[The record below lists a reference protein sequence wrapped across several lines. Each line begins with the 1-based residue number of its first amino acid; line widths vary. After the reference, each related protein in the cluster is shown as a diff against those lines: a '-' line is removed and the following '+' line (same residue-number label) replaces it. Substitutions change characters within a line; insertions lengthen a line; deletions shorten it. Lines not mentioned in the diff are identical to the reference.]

1 MKAIGIILAGGN
13 SERLKELCAVRAI
26 AAMPVASSY
35 RAIDFT
41 LSNMA
46 NSSIKKV
53 AVITQYN
60 SRSLHDHL
68 SSAKWWDL
76 DRKEGG
82 LYIFTPFL
90 SNNNN
95 FWFRG
100 VADSIYQNISFLKR
114 SHEPYVVL
122 ASGDAVYKMDYQK
135 LLEYHVAKNA
145 DITIVTQNIA
155 GQADKD
161 PQNFGVMTFD
171 DDMKMTSLEEKP
183 IEPKSS
189 NISLGIYVISRT
201 LLIKLLE
208 NAIPRGY
215 YDLVKD
221 IILRNRKDLNIY
233 GYEFDGYWNTLNSIE
248 AYVNTNMDF
257 LNRDVRNS
265 LLYTAPYIDTKPSDD
280 PPAKYN
286 STADVKNALVGTGTI
301 IDGSVLNSV
310 LFRKVK
316 VSEGASVKNSIIMK
330 GSYIGKNCVIEN
342 AIIDKECVISDGKQL
357 IGTKEEPIVIK
368 KGQVV

>member
-13 SERLKELCAVRAI
+13 SERLKELCDVRAI

-41 LSNMA
+41 LSNMS
-46 NSSIKKV
+46 NSGIRKV

-90 SNNNN
+90 SNHNN

-122 ASGDAVYKMDYQK
+122 ASGDGIYKMDYQK
-135 LLEYHVAKNA
+135 ILEYHVAKNA
-145 DITIVTQNIA
+145 DITIVTQNVS
-155 GQADKD
+155 GQSDKD

-171 DDMKMTSLEEKP
+171 DDMKMTGFEEKP
-183 IEPKSS
+183 IEPKSD

-208 NAIPRGY
+208 NAIPKGY
-215 YDLVKD
+215 YDFVKD
-221 IILRNRKDLNIY
+221 IILRNKNTLNVY

-248 AYVNTNMDF
+248 AYVQTNMDF
-257 LNRDVRNS
+257 LNSDVRNK
-265 LLYTAPYIDTKPSDD
+265 LLIEAPYIDTKPSDD

-286 STADVKNALVGTGTI
+286 PAAEVKNVLVGTGSI
-301 IDGSVLNSV
+301 IDGSVTNSI

-316 VSEGASVKNSIIMK
+316 VSEGASVKDSIIMK
-330 GSYIGKNCVIEN
+330 GSYIGKNCVLEN
-342 AIIDKECVISDGKQL
+342 VIIDKECVISDGKQL

>member
-41 LSNMA
+41 LSNMS
-46 NSSIKKV
+46 NSGIRKV

-90 SNNNN
+90 SNSNS

-114 SHEPYVVL
+114 SHEPYVVI

-135 LLEYHVAKNA
+135 VLEYHVAKNA
-145 DITIVTQNIA
+145 DVTIVTQNVA
-155 GQADKD
+155 NQLDKD
-161 PQNFGVMTFD
+161 PQYFGVMSFD
-171 DDMKMTSLEEKP
+171 DDMKMTSFEEKP
-183 IEPKSS
+183 IEPRSN

-208 NAIPRGY
+208 NAIPKGY
-215 YDLVKD
+215 YDFVKD
-221 IILRNRKDLNIY
+221 IILRNRKDLNVY
-233 GYEFDGYWNTLNSIE
+233 GYEYDGYWNTLNSIE
-248 AYVNTNMDF
+248 AYVQTNMDF
-257 LNRDVRNS
+257 LKKDIRSN
-265 LLYTAPYIDTKPSDD
+265 LLYKAPYIDTKPSDD

-286 STADVKNALVGTGTI
+286 PTADVKGALVGTGSI
-301 IDGSVLNSV
+301 IDGSVADSI

-316 VSEGASVKNSIIMK
+316 ISEGASVKSSIIMK

-342 AIIDKECVISDGKQL
+342 AIIDKECVISDGKQI